1 MVCAGTGLRVAADAQ
16 VVSRTRIT
24 MISTRDLGALPD
36 IQGFRKLT
44 QALAMLDAILSPEWQ
59 TDTTPSTRDGRP
71 T

>member
-1 MVCAGTGLRVAADAQ
+1 
-16 VVSRTRIT
+16 